1 MSTLKEKK
9 IEMAFGEVSVGF
21 FYVFVSDRDQVD
33 LVVVVVVVA
42 EEVIEEEVEE
52 DLEEGEAD
60 AEVCNYSFDFLT
72 MKYLCDF

>member
-1 MSTLKEKK
+1 M
-9 IEMAFGEVSVGF
+9 
-21 FYVFVSDRDQVD
+21 
-33 LVVVVVVVA
+33 VVVVVVA
-42 EEVIEEEVEE
+42 EEVIEEVEE